1 MAIPILSLGTKGDGP
16 TDKRITVVLRKYWD
30 YLREERA
37 FPSEREINP
46 AEIEYIWDNCFI
58 VEAHNNSRKED
69 YIYKYIGRKIIDAYG
84 EDLTGMAV
92 GKMVAPEAGHLAD
105 EYEKVLGI
113 KRPVFD
119 EGTLKAPNNGV
130 IKYRQILLPLGENGI
145 KITAILGGMSYKVF
159 DK

>member
-1 MAIPILSLGTKGDGP
+1 MSTPILTLGNKGNTP

-37 FPSEREINP
+37 FPTEREINP
-46 AEIEYIWDNCFI
+46 AEIADIWENCFI
-58 VEAHNNSRKED
+58 VEANNNSRKED
-69 YIYKYIGRKIIDAYG
+69 YIYKYIGKKIIQAYG

-92 GKMVAPEAGHLAD
+92 DKMVAPEAGHLAE

-113 KRPVFD
+113 KRPVLD
-119 EGTLKAPNNGV
+119 EGTLKAPNKGV

-159 DK
+159 